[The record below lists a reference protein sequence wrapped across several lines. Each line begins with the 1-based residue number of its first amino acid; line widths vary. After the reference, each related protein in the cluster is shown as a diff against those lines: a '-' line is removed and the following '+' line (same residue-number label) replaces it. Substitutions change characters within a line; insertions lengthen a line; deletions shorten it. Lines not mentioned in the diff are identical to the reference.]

1 MRRAEIGVPKNN
13 SIVKVE
19 NLNASYGQSKV
30 LFDINLDVKPNE
42 RIAIVGR
49 NGAGKTTLLKCM
61 AGLLKASS
69 GSVIY
74 DGMNIVGMKSFEVA
88 RMGLKYIDQDKAV
101 FQDLTVRE
109 NLELSSY
116 ATGDYE
122 WDKVFAHFPKLK
134 ILIDRKGAYLSG
146 GERQMLMVGRAI
158 LGSPRVL
165 LIDEPTEGLAP
176 SIVNDLVTTFHD
188 LSKDSAIV
196 IVGQNLSFV
205 SRMAQRIY
213 AMKEG
218 RLVAEIT
225 DREEIEEAKYSRY
238 L

>member
-1 MRRAEIGVPKNN
+1 MGVPTNN
-13 SIVKVE
+13 SILKVE

-30 LFDINLDVKPNE
+30 LFNINLDVKPNE

-74 DGMNIVGMKSFEVA
+74 DGANIVGKKSFEVA
-88 RMGLKYIDQDKAV
+88 KIGLKYIDQDKAV
-101 FQDLTVRE
+101 FQDLTVKE

-116 ATGDYE
+116 ATGDYD
-122 WDKVFAHFPKLK
+122 WDKVFKHFPKLK
-134 ILIDRKGAYLSG
+134 VLINRKGAYLSG

-158 LGSPRVL
+158 LGNPKVL

-188 LSKDSAIV
+188 LSEDSAIV

-205 SRMAQRIY
+205 SRTAQRIY

-218 RLVAEIT
+218 RLIAEIT

>member
-1 MRRAEIGVPKNN
+1 MGATEREFVLDVA
-13 SIVKVE
+13 

-30 LFDINLDVKPNE
+30 IFDINLEVRPNE

-49 NGAGKTTLLKCM
+49 NGAGKTTLLKCI

-74 DGMNIVGMKSFEVA
+74 DGTDIVGRPPYEVA
-88 RMGLKYIDQDKAV
+88 TMGLKYIDQDKEV
-101 FQDLTVRE
+101 FQDLTVKE

-122 WDKVFAHFPKLK
+122 WEKVFQHFPKLK
-134 ILIDRKGAYLSG
+134 VLINRKGAYLSG
-146 GERQMLMVGRAI
+146 GERQMLMIGRAI
-158 LGSPRVL
+158 LGNPRIL

-176 SIVNDLVTTFHD
+176 SIVNDLVKTFHD
-188 LSKDSAIV
+188 LSMNSALV

-205 SRMAQRIY
+205 SRVAQRIY

-218 RLVAEIT
+218 RLIAEIR
-225 DREEIEEAKYSRY
+225 DEEEIKEAAYSRY

>member
-1 MRRAEIGVPKNN
+1 MGATEREFVLDVA
-13 SIVKVE
+13 

-30 LFDINLDVKPNE
+30 IFDINLEVKPNE

-49 NGAGKTTLLKCM
+49 NGAGKTTLLKCI

-74 DGMNIVGMKSFEVA
+74 DGTDIVGRPPYEVA
-88 RMGLKYIDQDKAV
+88 TMGLKYIDQDKEV
-101 FQDLTVRE
+101 FQDLTVKE

-122 WDKVFAHFPKLK
+122 WDKVFQHFPKLK
-134 ILIDRKGAYLSG
+134 VLINRKGAYLSG
-146 GERQMLMVGRAI
+146 GERQMLMIGRAI
-158 LGSPRVL
+158 LGNPRIL

-176 SIVNDLVTTFHD
+176 SIVNDLVKTFHD
-188 LSKDSAIV
+188 LSMNSALV

-205 SRMAQRIY
+205 SRVAQRIY

-218 RLVAEIT
+218 RLIAEIR
-225 DREEIEEAKYSRY
+225 DEEEIKEAAYSRY

>member
-1 MRRAEIGVPKNN
+1 MGATEREFVLDVA
-13 SIVKVE
+13 

-30 LFDINLDVKPNE
+30 IFDINLEVKPNE

-49 NGAGKTTLLKCM
+49 NGAGKTTLLKCI
-61 AGLLKASS
+61 AGLLKANS

-74 DGMNIVGMKSFEVA
+74 DGTNIVGRPPYEVA
-88 RMGLKYIDQDKAV
+88 TMGLKYIDQDKEV
-101 FQDLTVRE
+101 FQDLTVKE

-122 WDKVFAHFPKLK
+122 WDKVFQHFPKLK
-134 ILIDRKGAYLSG
+134 VLINRKGAYLSG
-146 GERQMLMVGRAI
+146 GERQMLMIGRAI
-158 LGSPRVL
+158 LGNPKVL

-176 SIVNDLVTTFHD
+176 SIVNDLIKTFHD
-188 LSKDSAIV
+188 LSANSALV

-205 SRMAQRIY
+205 SRVAQRIY

-218 RLVAEIT
+218 RLIAEIR
-225 DREEIEEAKYSRY
+225 DEEEIKEAAYSRY